1 MQIKTQRGSPNDKAL
16 ERVRQFFLVL
26 QELAGEW
33 ISLGSTKTG
42 VVYRLKGNPPQSHES
57 KGTVTARGG

>member
-1 MQIKTQRGSPNDKAL
+1 MSANSNAERISHDKAL

-42 VVYRLKGNPPQSHES
+42 VVYRLKGNPPQSHAV
-57 KGTVTARGG
+57 KAL